1 MADRRID
8 RLIRGQP
15 PRPAGHADA
24 GRAAAA
30 AGARRDAPGAGIAS
44 GLGDERS
51 LFQNRPPL
59 CHSYIL
65 TESEPKAQ
73 TLQGWDEGVSSCR
86 KSTTSWNGGCPSLRM
101 DLGSLRIWGCR
112 LGGRGPPVK
121 HQPYERVGIARTK
134 RSPGGA
140 NQAVRLIPGG
150 QVARP
155 LLQIVP
161 WGTRERGGTNHRT
174 LRETV

>member
-1 MADRRID
+1 MAA
-8 RLIRGQP
+8 

-59 CHSYIL
+59 CHSYIF

-86 KSTTSWNGGCPSLRM
+86 KSTTSWKGGCPSLE
-101 DLGSLRIWGCR
+101 DGSWLFENLGLPV
-112 LGGRGPPVK
+112 GRERPSRQASTVRKGRDRANHAIPGRREPSRPPDSWRTGRETSASDRTVGHTGTRW
-121 HQPYERVGIARTK
+121 HQPSNAQGDRVR
-134 RSPGGA
+134 PGT
-140 NQAVRLIPGG
+140 PGCC
-150 QVARP
+150 R
-155 LLQIVP
+155 
-161 WGTRERGGTNHRT
+161 
-174 LRETV
+174 